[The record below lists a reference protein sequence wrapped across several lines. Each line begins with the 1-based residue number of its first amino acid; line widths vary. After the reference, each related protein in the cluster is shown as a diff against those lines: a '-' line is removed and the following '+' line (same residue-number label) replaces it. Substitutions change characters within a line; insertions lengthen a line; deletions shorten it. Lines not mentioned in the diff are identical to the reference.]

1 MPGATVSARHLT
13 FMKKTSLFVALGL
26 IGTSFSWAEP
36 VSGLVFPFRE
46 VSISSPVQNFIT
58 ELHVREG
65 AEVEAGELMA
75 QLYVRSVELD
85 MERTAAALRKREFES
100 KGAQNLFKEK
110 LISEDEALASEI
122 ELRLAR
128 LQYEIAQEA
137 VELRKIRAPISGI
150 VVERNNEIGEMVAV
164 GEPMFE
170 LVDIN
175 QIYVRLFLTVEEARR
190 FPVGRAVEL
199 TFPELEADAPKL
211 DGVVDFIDPRV
222 DSASGL
228 LEVKVLA
235 DNADRM
241 VKPGLRAYVELAAED
256 AVVEIELPE
265 EILPSVEDALG
276 NAGEAVSDSLSET
289 MTEGEADAEPVPSAE
304 LLPLEGSD
312 DSASIEPA
320 EAIF

>member
-1 MPGATVSARHLT
+1 
-13 FMKKTSLFVALGL
+13 MKKSSFFVFLGL
-26 IGTSFSWAEP
+26 IGSTVVWSEP

-65 AEVEAGELMA
+65 VEVEAGELMA
-75 QLYVRSVELD
+75 QLYARSVELD

-100 KGAQNLFKEK
+100 KGAQSLFEEK

-128 LQYEIAQEA
+128 LQFEIAEEA

-150 VVERNNEIGEMVAV
+150 VVERINEIGEMVAV

-190 FPVGRAVEL
+190 FPVGRAVRL
-199 TFPELEADAPKL
+199 TFPELDADAPKL

-228 LEVKVLA
+228 LEVKILA
-235 DNADRM
+235 DNSDRS
-241 VKPGLRAYVELAAED
+241 VKPGLRALVELAAED
-256 AVVEIELPE
+256 AVVDIDLPE
-265 EILPSVEDALG
+265 ETLPTTGSRGGIEAKTDIDAPSEIDPEPLEDSNSETSTKRLPPESEEAAVDVE
-276 NAGEAVSDSLSET
+276 LSE
-289 MTEGEADAEPVPSAE
+289 
-304 LLPLEGSD
+304 
-312 DSASIEPA
+312 PA
-320 EAIF
+320 L

>member
-1 MPGATVSARHLT
+1 
-13 FMKKTSLFVALGL
+13 MKKPHFLVFLGCL
-26 IGTSFSWAEP
+26 GAAFSWAEP

-58 ELHVREG
+58 ELHAREG
-65 AEVEAGELMA
+65 AEVEAGDLMA
-75 QLYVRSVELD
+75 QLYARSVELEMD
-85 MERTAAALRKREFES
+85 RTAAALRKRDFES
-100 KGAQNLFKEK
+100 KGAQNLFKEN

-128 LQYEIAQEA
+128 LQYEIAHEA

-175 QIYVRLFLTVEEARR
+175 QIYVRLFLTVEEARG

-199 TFPELEADAPKL
+199 TFPELEDDAPKL
-211 DGVVDFIDPRV
+211 AGVVDFIDPRV

-235 DNADRM
+235 DNSDRL
-241 VKPGLRAYVELAAED
+241 VKPGLRAFVELAAED
-256 AVVEIELPE
+256 AEVDVELPE
-265 EILPSVEDALG
+265 ETLPATDSPQEPVNEPTADA
-276 NAGEAVSDSLSET
+276 LSET
-289 MTEGEADAEPVPSAE
+289 IAEDEEDAAPEPSAQSGPAE
-304 LLPLEGSD
+304 DSD
-312 DSASIEPA
+312 EPTPDDPSDSAL
-320 EAIF
+320 

>member
-1 MPGATVSARHLT
+1 
-13 FMKKTSLFVALGL
+13 MKKSVSFLLLGL
-26 IGTSFSWAEP
+26 TCAATTWADS

-100 KGAQNLFKEK
+100 KGAQNLFREK

-122 ELRLAR
+122 ELRLAS

-137 VELRKIRAPISGI
+137 VLLRKIRAPISGI

-164 GEPMFE
+164 GEPMFRV
-170 LVDIN
+170 VDIN
-175 QIYVRLFLTVEEARR
+175 QIYVRLFLTVEDARR
-190 FPVGRAVEL
+190 FPVGRAVLL
-199 TFPELEADAPKL
+199 TFPELGSDSPTL

-228 LEVKVLA
+228 LQVKILA
-235 DNADRM
+235 DNVDHQ
-241 VKPGLRAYVELAAED
+241 VKPGLRASVELAPEST
-256 AVVEIELPE
+256 VVEVDLPE
-265 EILPSVEDALG
+265 ETLPAATDPLD
-276 NAGEAVSDSLSET
+276 EAA
-289 MTEGEADAEPVPSAE
+289 EATHD
-304 LLPLEGSD
+304 
-312 DSASIEPA
+312 EPA
-320 EAIF
+320 VYIQEAPAASEVAPSDGMDVPEAAESSGAPL